1 MQWKAPELKVRH
13 LTKSGLRCVRGKNR
27 PFRPKVSSTSR
38 VFAIGL
44 LGGLYGI
51 LTGVLGT

>member
-13 LTKSGLRCVRGKNR
+13 LTKSGLRCVRGKKQA
-27 PFRPKVSSTSR
+27 FSKVSSTSR

-44 LGGLYGI
+44 LGGLYSI